1 MLKGFLQTR
10 PDVKAAARRGQ
21 LTIRPFVEDQDE
33 AAWISIT
40 NEYLSRFLGPDYM
53 LRSQEYIEWFK
64 KTPCITPGRCS
75 WLS

>member
-10 PDVKAAARRGQ
+10 LDVKAAARRGQ

-40 NEYLSRFLGPDYM
+40 NEYLSHFLGPDYIP
-53 LRSQEYIEWFK
+53 RSQEYMEWFK
-64 KTPCITPGRCS
+64 KNA
-75 WLS
+75 LV